1 MPHLHTGSIKL
12 LTIVLLLF
20 SAVAG
25 SAVSYF
31 SGPSRSTNTSPITR
45 VITSASINSPATSH
59 PLPKQASDLQLV
71 KLASPKSTMDRRND
85 YTIALMNK
93 VLEETKD
100 EFGPYQVMY
109 MPAMS
114 RKRQFSEITRNGAI
128 NISDAPAC
136 KDWDKVLNPVFFPLR
151 RGLQNYRLLMIHRED
166 ASTFANITTLQ
177 ELQAT
182 RAGTHHHWM
191 SSRVLESANFTLV
204 QGNDYEGLFHMLD
217 QRRFDYFPRAL
228 NEVFNEFEARKK
240 IIPSL
245 IIEPTKALN
254 IPSPTFF
261 YVSKEEPQ
269 LQARLEK
276 GLWKLQK
283 SGELEE
289 FFNHFHNEDSYR
301 SALEGRQIFKIDTTH
316 LTSHAIYNKPE
327 LWFKI

>member
-1 MPHLHTGSIKL
+1 MPLLHTGFIKL
-12 LTIVLLLF
+12 LTITLLLF

-31 SGPSRSTNTSPITR
+31 SGYPVHASAVTAAITPSIITPVTHIQPPR
-45 VITSASINSPATSH
+45 QDSR
-59 PLPKQASDLQLV
+59 LQLV

-93 VLEETKD
+93 VLENTKE

-114 RKRQFSEITRNGAI
+114 RKRQFSEMTRDGAI

-166 ASTFANITTLQ
+166 ASTFANIKTLK
-177 ELQAT
+177 ELQAA

-191 SSRVLESANFTLV
+191 NSRVLESANFTLV
-204 QGNDYEGLFHMLD
+204 QGNDYEGLFHMLN

-228 NEVFNEFEARKK
+228 NEVFNEYEARKK
-240 IIPSL
+240 IIPAL

-254 IPSPTFF
+254 IQSPTFF
-261 YVSKEEPQ
+261 YVSKKEEQ

-276 GLWKLQK
+276 GLWQLQN
-283 SGELEE
+283 SGELQQ
-289 FFNHFHNEDSYR
+289 FFNNFHNEDNYR
-301 SALEGRQIFKIDTTH
+301 AALKGRQIFKIDTTH
-316 LTSHAIYNKPE
+316 LTSHAIYSKPE